1 MDFIRAQLT
10 KIPRV
15 IPVDLSRSTVLITG
29 ANSGLGLE
37 AAREILISKPERLI
51 LAVRDVVKGDEARKL
66 LAGANLSGAKIDVR
80 KLDQSSF
87 KSIQDFVAQL
97 KGERVDIAIL
107 NAGSSPYVL
116 ALTWL
121 LILTLVRRVEYKA
134 RHHKRWL

>member
-37 AAREILISKPERLI
+37 AAREILNSKPERLI
-51 LAVRDVVKGDEARKL
+51 LAVRNLEKGNEAKTL
-66 LAGANLSGAKIDVR
+66 LAEANKSGAKIDVR

-87 KSIQDFVAQL
+87 KSIQDFVAEL

-107 NAGSSPYVL
+107 NAGSSQYVL
-116 ALTWL
+116 
-121 LILTLVRRVEYKA
+121 Y
-134 RHHKRWL
+134 